1 MPSTYTDRGYELM
14 ATGEKTDTWGTI
26 TNTNLSLIDQNISG
40 NLSVSTTGGTTS
52 LTDSQAANV
61 SLTIT
66 GTLTSAATIVCPDR
80 GGFYFVSN
88 ATSGSYTVTVKTTT
102 GTGVTVSQGAQTLVY
117 SDGTNMLYGN
127 NSGSTFV
134 TGMIQ
139 PYAGTTAP
147 SGWVLC
153 NGTTIGS
160 ASSGASQRQNA
171 DCQALFLFLWPNTQ
185 FTVSSGRGASA
196 AADWAAN
203 KTITVP
209 DGRGRVFA
217 GLDTMGATAAGRL
230 TTTTMSPDAN
240 TVAATGGV
248 QTVSLT
254 GAQTG
259 AHTHT
264 ATADVAGAHTHTV
277 DLNYAGA
284 VQAGS
289 GSFATG
295 RIVNSATTT
304 TSTNGNHTH
313 TITVNSAGSGD
324 AHSNVQPTFLGTYL
338 IKL

>member
-134 TGMIQ
+134 TGMMI
-139 PYAGTTAP
+139 PYALTTAP

-171 DCQALFLFLWPNTQ
+171 DCQALFLALWPNTQ

-209 DGRGRVFA
+209 DLRGRVIA
-217 GLDTMGATAAGRL
+217 GLDTMSATAASRL

-259 AHTHT
+259 PHTHT
-264 ATADVAGAHTHTV
+264 ASADVAGDHTHTV
-277 DLNYAGA
+277 DLASTYTVA
-284 VQAGS
+284 AGS
-289 GSFATG
+289 GTG
-295 RIVNSATTT
+295 RAIAPSGTST